1 MATLYIT
8 EYTDMPIDVN
18 ARPLNIMAEPPVAEQ
33 TVAIGGASA
42 QSSAFNHA
50 TRIIRLH
57 TDAICSVLVGA
68 NPTAT
73 TSNKRMAAN
82 QTEYFA
88 LPYTSQSSSTNKIAV
103 ITNT

>member
-8 EYTDMPIDVN
+8 EFGNIWRQSGLPGDIGQIALQP
-18 ARPLNIMAEPPVAEQ
+18 PLAEQ
-33 TVAIGGASA
+33 TVSLSGSSA
-42 QSSAFNHA
+42 QSSAFNSK
-50 TRIIRLH
+50 TQFVRLH
-57 TDAICSVLVGA
+57 TDAICSIEFGT

-73 TSNKRMAAN
+73 TAKARMAAN

-88 LPYTSQSSSTNKIAV
+88 VDAGTSMIVAG